1 MPRRPDAKDMRLVE
15 KGRTLVRP
23 LPRRRTIQDSFSD
36 SLTPPDKGCM
46 VIADVSGY
54 TRYLL
59 GTELEHSQDVLR
71 DLMETVVEHLRPALH
86 INRLEGD
93 AAFAYALESEME
105 SSMLLDS
112 IDQTYFGFRARL
124 RDITQATTC
133 ECNACRLI
141 PNLDLKFV
149 THSGRFVRS
158 RVAGNEELTG
168 TDVVVAH
175 RLLKN
180 SVREQLGV
188 GGYSLITQS
197 CVDDLG
203 LDPVILEMREHREQ
217 YDDVGEVVAYIQDLD
232 VAWQRTQERRRVFVV
247 PADAQFEISAELPA
261 PVGVVWDFT
270 TDPRKR
276 LLWLTDFTEID
287 QKNPSGRR
295 GAGTTNH
302 CVHGRGAMTEEILDW
317 RPFHYFTQRIE
328 LPMLGSCIQ
337 TYEFK
342 PGAADSTEL
351 RIRIRRLRGVR
362 WLILHLMGPML
373 SRRMGKSTEAL
384 GRVLRDEVGRA
395 GSN

>member
-1 MPRRPDAKDMRLVE
+1 
-15 KGRTLVRP
+15 
-23 LPRRRTIQDSFSD
+23 
-36 SLTPPDKGCM
+36 M

-59 GTELEHSQDVLR
+59 DTELEHSQDVIK
-71 DLMETVVEHLRPALH
+71 DLMETVVAHLRPALRL
-86 INRLEGD
+86 NRLEGD
-93 AAFAYALESEME
+93 AAFAYTLESEME
-105 SSMLLDS
+105 PSMLLDT
-112 IDQTYFGFRARL
+112 IEQTYFAFRARL

-149 THSGRFVRS
+149 THSGRFVLNT
-158 RVAGNEELTG
+158 VAGSEELTG
-168 TDVVVAH
+168 TDVVIVH

-180 SVREQLGV
+180 SVSEQLGV
-188 GGYSLITQS
+188 AGYSLLTQS
-197 CVDDLG
+197 CVDELG
-203 LDPVILEMREHREQ
+203 LDPVVLEMREHRES

-232 VAWQRTQERRRVFVV
+232 VAWQRVQERQRVFVV
-247 PADAQFEISAELPA
+247 PADAQFEFSAELPA
-261 PVGVVWDFT
+261 SVGVVWDFT

-328 LPMLGSCIQ
+328 IPMLGSCIQ

-342 PGAADSTEL
+342 SGAADSTEL
-351 RIRIRRLRGVR
+351 RIRMRRLRGVR
-362 WLILHLMGPML
+362 WLILQLMGPML
-373 SRRMGKSTEAL
+373 SKRMRKSTDAL
-384 GRVLRDEVGRA
+384 DRVLRGEVSHA
-395 GSN
+395 GSA